1 MAGEEDGAGALAG
14 GGEEAGLVGVTP
26 MSGVGLGMACLTVIL
41 MEDMDQVTPT
51 MVTVQPCPMATTP
64 GKGIQQRRKEVI
76 ENAVWRWNWT
86 NGAGADDR
94 KRSRLLCWLWQA
106 WIY

>member
-1 MAGEEDGAGALAG
+1 LA
-14 GGEEAGLVGVTP
+14 GVTP
-26 MSGVGLGMACLTVIL
+26 MPGGGLGMACLTVIL
-41 MEDMDQVTPT
+41 MGDMDLATPA
-51 MVTVQPCPMATTP
+51 MVMVQHRPMGTTP